1 MTRRT
6 RSVFICVHLWLLS
19 VFSTGCGRTPANP
32 TQVPAAPA
40 GPGAPL
46 AVTVGHPER
55 HELRRT
61 VEQPGH
67 IEAFAETPLLAK
79 VPGFVKAVNVDIGDR
94 VKTGDILAELSV
106 PEMEEELKQKQATVM
121 QMVAEVDQARKML
134 AAAEAHV
141 KSAEASIV
149 EAAAARTRSVANYER
164 WKSESAR
171 VDNLVARGVIDA
183 QTRDETLNQ
192 YRSAEAARDEVEAK
206 VRSAEAAKIESEAR
220 RDKAKADVDVAI
232 AKAAVAR
239 ADEGRTGA
247 MIGYTK
253 FPAPFD
259 GVVTAR
265 RLDVGHFLQPS
276 GTASPLF
283 VVTRMDPVRIFVDVP
298 EADAA
303 LIRDKAE
310 AKVRVQA
317 LRGGEFT
324 GAVTRTAWALDPKSR
339 TLKTEIDLPNPDGLL
354 RPGMYAYASVTA
366 TLPVAWTLPTT
377 AVVRQGEVTVAFTV
391 RDGKAVRVPVQ
402 TGASDGTRVELLKW
416 QRGSTWENP
425 TGQETFILKAAGVS
439 DAQPVTVAP

>member
-1 MTRRT
+1 MNLPM
-6 RSVFICVHLWLLS
+6 RSVLVRVHLWLVPLLL
-19 VFSTGCGRTPANP
+19 TGCGRTPANAP
-32 TQVPAAPA
+32 TPAPAA

-46 AVTVGHPER
+46 TVTVGKPER

-79 VPGFVKAVNVDIGDR
+79 IPGFVKAVNVDIGDR
-94 VKTGDILAELSV
+94 VKTGDILAELFV
-106 PEMEEELKQKQATVM
+106 PELEEELKQKQATVV
-121 QMVAEVDQARKML
+121 QMVAEVEQSRKLL

-141 KSAEASIV
+141 NSAEASVV
-149 EAAAARTRSVANYER
+149 EAAAARTRSVANFER

-171 VDNLVARGVIDA
+171 VDNLVARGVIDV

-192 YRSAEAARDEVEAK
+192 YRSAEAAKDEVEAK

-220 RDKAKADVDVAI
+220 RDKAKSDVDVAI

-239 ADEGRTGA
+239 ADEGRTSA

-253 FPAPFD
+253 CPAPFD

-265 RLDVGHFLQPS
+265 HLDVGHFLQPS

-298 EADAA
+298 EADAP

-310 AKVRVQA
+310 AKVRVPEITDAEDGDRPAQPRRLVA
-317 LRGGEFT
+317 AGHVRLRVRHGDAPRGVDAADDRNRPSGRNDGG
-324 GAVTRTAWALDPKSR
+324 LH
-339 TLKTEIDLPNPDGLL
+339 
-354 RPGMYAYASVTA
+354 RPR
-366 TLPVAWTLPTT
+366 
-377 AVVRQGEVTVAFTV
+377 RQG
-391 RDGKAVRVPVQ
+391 GPSP
-402 TGASDGTRVELLKW
+402 GSDWRK
-416 QRGSTWENP
+416 
-425 TGQETFILKAAGVS
+425 
-439 DAQPVTVAP
+439 

>member
-6 RSVFICVHLWLLS
+6 RSVFICVHLWLIPLLL
-19 VFSTGCGRTPANP
+19 TGCGRTPANT
-32 TQVPAAPA
+32 TQAPAAPS

-46 AVTVGHPER
+46 AVTVGKPER

-79 VPGFVKAVNVDIGDR
+79 VPGFVKSVNVDIGDR
-94 VKTGDILAELSV
+94 VKTGEVLAELSV
-106 PEMEEELKQKQATVM
+106 PELEEELKQKQATVL
-121 QMVAEVDQARKML
+121 QMVAEVEQARKLL

-141 KSAEASIV
+141 KSAEASVV
-149 EAAAARTRSVANYER
+149 EAAAARTRAVANFER

-192 YRSAEAARDEVEAK
+192 YRSAEAAKDEVEAK
-206 VRSAEAAKIESEAR
+206 VRSAEAAKIEAEAR

-232 AKAAVAR
+232 AKEAVAR
-239 ADEGRTGA
+239 SDEGRMKA
-247 MIGYTK
+247 MLGYLK

-276 GTASPLF
+276 ATATPIF

-298 EADAA
+298 EADAP
-303 LIRDKAE
+303 LIRDRAE

-317 LRGGEFT
+317 LRGGECT
-324 GAVTRTAWALDPKSR
+324 GAVTRTAGAPHPKSR
-339 TLKTEIDLPNPDGLL
+339 TLKTEIDLPNPDGLF

-366 TLPVAWTLPTT
+366 MLPAAWTLPTT
-377 AVVRQGEVTVAFTV
+377 AIVRQG
-391 RDGKAVRVPVQ
+391 
-402 TGASDGTRVELLKW
+402 
-416 QRGSTWENP
+416 
-425 TGQETFILKAAGVS
+425 
-439 DAQPVTVAP
+439 

>member
-1 MTRRT
+1 MQKSR
-6 RSVFICVHLWLLS
+6 VLLFGLL
-19 VFSTGCGRTPANP
+19 VPALAGCGRTPANTP
-32 TQVPAAPA
+32 PAAPAA

-46 AVTVGHPER
+46 AVTIGHPEK
-55 HELRRT
+55 HELRRA

-106 PEMEEELKQKQATVM
+106 PEMDEELKQKQATVM
-121 QMVAEVDQARKML
+121 QMVAEVEQARKLL

-141 KSAEASIV
+141 KSAEASVV
-149 EAAAARTRSVANYER
+149 EAAAARTRAVANFER
-164 WKSESAR
+164 WQSESSR
-171 VDNLVARGVIDA
+171 VDTLVARGVIDA
-183 QTRDETLNQ
+183 QTRDETRNQ
-192 YRSAEAARDEVEAK
+192 FRSAEAARDEVEAK
-206 VRSAEAAKIESEAR
+206 VRSAEAAKIEAEAR
-220 RDKAKADVDVAI
+220 RDKAKADVDVAV
-232 AKAAVAR
+232 AKEAVAR
-239 ADEGRTGA
+239 SDEGRTRA
-247 MIGYTK
+247 MLGYLK

-265 RLDVGHFLQPS
+265 HLDVGHFLQPS
-276 GTASPLF
+276 DTANPIF
-283 VVTRMDPVRIFVDVP
+283 VVTRMDPVRIYVDVP
-298 EADAA
+298 EADAP

-324 GAVTRTAWALDPKSR
+324 GTVTRTAWALDPKSR
-339 TLKTEIDLPNPDGLL
+339 TLKTEIDLPNPPPGLL

-366 TLPVAWTLPTT
+366 MLPAAWTLPTT
-377 AVVRQGEVTVAFTV
+377 AIVRQGETTVAFTI

-416 QRGSTWENP
+416 QLGATWENP
-425 TGQETFILKAAGVS
+425 SGQETFILKAAGIS
-439 DAQPVTVAP
+439 DGQTVTVAP